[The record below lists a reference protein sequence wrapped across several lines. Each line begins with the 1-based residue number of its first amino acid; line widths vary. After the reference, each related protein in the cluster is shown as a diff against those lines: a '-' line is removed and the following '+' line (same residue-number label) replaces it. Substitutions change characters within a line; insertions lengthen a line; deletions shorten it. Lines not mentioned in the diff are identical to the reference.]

1 MDIADQEASEL
12 DEIDIENKSYT
23 YYHIQIS
30 IQAANE
36 LLDFLIS
43 QRKIK
48 VKYDETNTV
57 IQYYFKQYNKN
68 LCDLTDKNVEQKKL
82 VKKW

>member
-12 DEIDIENKSYT
+12 DGIDIENKSYT

-57 IQYYFKQYNKN
+57 IQHYFKQYNKN